1 MSIDNYQKN
10 LIIAD
15 AHVHINDCFDL
26 SQMLDSALNNFRQTS
41 QKKGYENNFT
51 GILFLTETS
60 KQNWFNQL
68 VKAKQQIKN
77 WIFKPTSET
86 VSLVA
91 KNELN
96 QRLLLIAGRQI
107 VTAENLE
114 VLALITEQ
122 NFADGLPLEA
132 TIQAIIAAG
141 GLPVLPWGVGKW
153 IGKRGKILTN
163 LLQKSEVPPIFL
175 GDNGSRPKFWLRPRY
190 FQQAQARGIKILP
203 GSDPLPLVSESS
215 RPGSFGFTIETSL
228 KLNEPGKQIK
238 QILLDPTT
246 YLQPYGSLETPLRF
260 IRNQLAIRF
269 RPKVNKNMPKTIE
282 SQIRIEP
289 N

>member
-141 GLPVLPWGVGKW
+141 
-153 IGKRGKILTN
+153 
-163 LLQKSEVPPIFL
+163 
-175 GDNGSRPKFWLRPRY
+175 
-190 FQQAQARGIKILP
+190 
-203 GSDPLPLVSESS
+203 
-215 RPGSFGFTIETSL
+215 
-228 KLNEPGKQIK
+228 
-238 QILLDPTT
+238 
-246 YLQPYGSLETPLRF
+246 
-260 IRNQLAIRF
+260 
-269 RPKVNKNMPKTIE
+269 
-282 SQIRIEP
+282 
-289 N
+289 